1 MTNNDDS
8 IKLNE
13 LLEKIRAK
21 KDKTN
26 DRQRANY
33 LKRKEEGR
41 NKQVKKPEDH
51 LKRGPKSGRT
61 KNINI
66 DNNLLIINKIL
77 SDNQTTTQYENK
89 TINIEM

>member
-26 DRQRANY
+26 ERQRANY

-41 NKQVKKPEDH
+41 NKQIKKPEDH
-51 LKRGPKSGRT
+51 QKRGPKCGRT
-61 KNINI
+61 KIINI
-66 DNNLLIINKIL
+66 DSNLLLINKIL
-77 SDNQTTTQYENK
+77 SDDHNTTQNENK
-89 TINIEM
+89 IINIEM